1 LILFKIGEMYM
12 KEFSISTNVYFGEG
26 SLDRLSEISNK
37 RVLIVCDKF
46 MEVSGMAAKVQEK
59 LVNCEVAIYS
69 DIVPDPSVEV
79 VAAGIKK
86 LQSCN
91 AEIIIALGGGSSIDG
106 AKAIKEYAK
115 RITGGV
121 SSIEEFYAIPTTSG
135 TGSEVTEYAVIT
147 NKQEGLKYA
156 LTDKSLLPTVAILD
170 PELVKS
176 VPKAITADTGMDV
189 ITHAIEAY
197 VSKNATDFSDALAE
211 KALTLAFRFLPQAY
225 ADGNDIVAR
234 EKLHNASCLAGMAF
248 NAAGLGITPS
258 LAHAVGG
265 KLHISHGRSN
275 AIILPHVIEYNANLS
290 KETFRAEYSVAA
302 KKYQRLAKL
311 LKLHAPN
318 VNIGV
323 NNLIKSI
330 VELQKTLMIPTTLK
344 EQGADMELAQA
355 SREEIINAALK
366 DVCTTVNP
374 REASREELS
383 IILDKFFE

>member
-1 LILFKIGEMYM
+1 M
-12 KEFSISTNVYFGEG
+12 KEFSINTNVYFGEG
-26 SLDRLSEISNK
+26 SLGRLNEIKNK

-46 MEVSGMAAKVQEK
+46 METSGMAAKVQQN
-59 LVNCEVAIYS
+59 LVDCEVAIYS

-79 VAAGIKK
+79 IAAGIQK
-86 LQSCN
+86 LKSCN
-91 AEIIIALGGGSSIDG
+91 AQIMIALGGGSSIDG
-106 AKAIKEYAK
+106 AKAIREYVK
-115 RITGGV
+115 KITGGT
-121 SSIEEFYAIPTTSG
+121 STIEEFYAIPTTSG

-156 LTDKSLLPTVAILD
+156 LADKSLLPTVAILD

-176 VPKAITADTGMDV
+176 VPKSITADTGMDV

-248 NAAGLGITPS
+248 NASGLGITHS

-275 AIILPHVIEYNANLS
+275 AIILPYAIEYNANLNKKDFNS
-290 KETFRAEYSVAA
+290 EYDIAA

-323 NNLIKSI
+323 NNLIRSI

-344 EQGADMELAQA
+344 EQGVDMNLAQA
-355 SREEIINAALK
+355 SRKEIINAALK
-366 DVCTTVNP
+366 DICTAANP
-374 REASREELS
+374 RETTGEDLLK
-383 IILDKFFE
+383 IFDKVLG

>member
-1 LILFKIGEMYM
+1 M

-69 DIVPDPSVEV
+69 DIVPDPSVEI

-211 KALTLAFRFLPQAY
+211 KAITLAFRFLPQAY

-248 NAAGLGITPS
+248 NAAGLGITHS

-275 AIILPHVIEYNANLS
+275 AIILPHVIEYNANLN
-290 KETFRAEYSVAA
+290 KETFRAEYSIAA

-374 REASREELS
+374 REASKEDLS
-383 IILDKFFE
+383 IILDKIFE